1 MGIFQTEDRA
11 DRAAAHYG
19 AEGNL
24 AATITTLRRE
34 RDEAVAKLAAFEG
47 RGITPLAGHFL
58 ITSTLGAATVQ
69 VEIEHQPESGDGIE
83 EPFNPETFSAQR
95 VLINGVF
102 VAVFD
107 CANDDQVERWESEA
121 AGMIETGRKVG
132 TAMSLAEVR
141 RHQYTEGRRMEAPL

>member
-1 MGIFQTEDRA
+1 MGILMTEDRA

-19 AEGNL
+19 AEGDL
-24 AATITTLRRE
+24 ASTINTLRRE
-34 RDEAVAKLAAFEG
+34 RDEALAKLAAFEG
-47 RGITPLAGHFL
+47 RCITPLAGHFL

-69 VEIEHQPESGDGIE
+69 VEIEHQPESGDGVE

-107 CANDDQVERWESEA
+107 CADDAQVERWEAEA
-121 AGMIETGRKVG
+121 AGMIETGRKCG

-141 RHQYTEGRRMEAPL
+141 RQQYAESRGAERLL